1 MPDMNWPTAFV
12 TLFCYSTAIGGW
24 VFGIAVAKGFWMT
37 AGAVCIPPMAW
48 VLVAQWVLE
57 RLS

>member
-1 MPDMNWPTAFV
+1 MNWPTAFV

>member
-1 MPDMNWPTAFV
+1 MNWPTAFV
-12 TLFCYSTAIGGW
+12 TLVTYFSAIGGW

-37 AGAVCIPPMAW
+37 AGAVLLPPMAW
-48 VLVAQWVLE
+48 VLAAEWLLK